1 VSGSSVPDTSGNNND
16 LILHGAASEIP
27 GDTSPVLHLDGPDG
41 GYAQLPADI
50 LSRSKDLTISTWV
63 KLDTIGQF
71 SRIFD
76 FGNNAQEYMFL
87 TPGMLN
93 GKLGFAI
100 STSGNGAETQIL
112 TDTALT
118 AGAWTHLRLTIKH
131 NADGRTSTGTIYVNG
146 QQAGQNTSMAL
157 SPADLGRTMNN
168 YLGKSQFP
176 DPNLSASFEDFRID
190 GEVID
195 TAPAVTNPAIAGEPT
210 VGSVLQSQGAV
221 SPKDAVVDWQWL
233 RDGQPIPAAT
243 GNSYKATEAD
253 LGHEISVSAVAT
265 KFGFGA
271 AATVSPNVTIVQA
284 TTPTSGPTPAASAVT
299 AERPGPVGADEGSL
313 RSGLANTGAGGLIE
327 TWWGA
332 VLVLL
337 VGVALFVSARR
348 RPSRRS

>member
-1 VSGSSVPDTSGNNND
+1 MSGSSVPDTSGNNND
-16 LILHGAASEIP
+16 LTLHGAASEIP
-27 GDTSPVLHLDGPDG
+27 GDTSPVLHLDGSDG

-131 NADGRTSTGTIYVNG
+131 NADGKTSTGTIYVNG
-146 QQAGQNTSMAL
+146 QQAGQNASMAL

-195 TAPAVTNPAIAGEPT
+195 TAPAVTSPAIAGEPT
-210 VGSVLQSQGAV
+210 VGSVLQSQGAI
-221 SPKDAVVDWQWL
+221 SPKDAVVVWQWL

-243 GNSYKATEAD
+243 GNSYRATDAD

-271 AATVSPNVTIVQA
+271 AATASPNVTIVQA
-284 TTPTSGPTPAASAVT
+284 TTPTSGPTPAASAVS
-299 AERPGPVGADEGSL
+299 AERPGPVGVDEGSL